1 MQLNK
6 FDVVTLQ
13 ESKEE
18 VPVVTVKFLLEAKGF
33 RRAMVRNLIGFV
45 VDVSRGDLDMNHV
58 DTVLSGTD
66 EASNLV
72 NASPA
77 SGLCLE
83 KVEY

>member
-1 MQLNK
+1 
-6 FDVVTLQ
+6 
-13 ESKEE
+13 
-18 VPVVTVKFLLEAKGF
+18 
-33 RRAMVRNLIGFV
+33 MVRNLIGFV
-45 VDVSRGDLDMNHV
+45 VDVSRGDLEMSNV